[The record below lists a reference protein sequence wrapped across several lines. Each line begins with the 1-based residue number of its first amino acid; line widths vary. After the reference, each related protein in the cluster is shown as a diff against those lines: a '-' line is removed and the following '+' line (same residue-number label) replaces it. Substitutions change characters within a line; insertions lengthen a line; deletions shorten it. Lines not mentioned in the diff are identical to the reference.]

1 MPERK
6 GSGSKQAVIVEAV
19 RTPCGKRNGKLK
31 DMHPTELAAA
41 VLKEVVRRAGI
52 EPAMVDDI
60 VMGCVLPAGDQGLNI
75 ARNSALLAGFPVEV
89 PATTVDRQCGSGQQ
103 AIHFAA
109 NLIETGTCDVVI
121 AGGVES
127 MNRVPMGST
136 RTINNGQ
143 GYPFTEELLS
153 RYPITSMGVAA
164 ELIAQ
169 KWHFSR
175 QDLDEFSLR
184 SHRLAAQA
192 VSDGRF
198 RREILP
204 LEVTVDGVVQTM
216 DTDETIR
223 PDSSLEALGR
233 LKPAF
238 KEGGVVTAGNSSP
251 VTDGAAALLLMSS
264 EKARAL
270 GLSPRARLVAQ
281 LVVGSDPVIALTGP
295 IPATP
300 RILKRAGLSLKE
312 IDLIEINEAFASVV
326 LAWQRE
332 IEPDMERVNVSG
344 GAIAVG
350 HPLGASGARIMTT
363 LLHELERR
371 DVRLGLQTMCCFGG
385 LGIATIV
392 ERLG

>member
-1 MPERK
+1 M
-6 GSGSKQAVIVEAV
+6 SKAVIVEAV
-19 RTPCGKRNGKLK
+19 RTPSGRRNGKLK
-31 DMHPTELAAA
+31 DLHPTKLAAA
-41 VLKEVVRRAGI
+41 VLNEVVRRAGI
-52 EPAMVDDI
+52 EPSMVDDI

-109 NLIETGTCDVVI
+109 NLIETGVCDIVI

-127 MNRVPMGST
+127 MTRVPMGST
-136 RTINNGQ
+136 RQINGQ
-143 GYPFTEELLS
+143 GYPFPEELLS
-153 RYPITSMGVAA
+153 RYPITSMGIAA
-164 ELIAQ
+164 EVIAAQ
-169 KWHFSR
+169 WGLSR
-175 QDLDEFSLR
+175 TELDEYSAR
-184 SHRLAAQA
+184 SHRLAHQA
-192 VSDGRF
+192 ASEGRF

-204 LEVTVDGVVQTM
+204 LEVTVEGVTSTM
-216 DTDETIR
+216 DSDETIR
-223 PDSSLEALGR
+223 PGTSVEALAN

-238 KEGGVVTAGNSSP
+238 KEDGVVTAGNSSP

-264 EKARAL
+264 DKAQAL
-270 GLSPRARLVAQ
+270 GLRPRARLAAQ
-281 LVVGSDPVIALTGP
+281 LVVGTDPVIALTGP

-300 RILKRAGLSLKE
+300 RILKRAGLSLKDV
-312 IDLIEINEAFASVV
+312 DLIEINEAFASVV

-332 IEPDMERVNVSG
+332 IEPDMDRVNVNG

-371 DVRLGLQTMCCFGG
+371 DATWGLQTMCCFGG
-385 LGIATIV
+385 LGIATII
-392 ERLG
+392 ERL

>member
-1 MPERK
+1 MP
-6 GSGSKQAVIVEAV
+6 QAVIVEAV
-19 RTPCGKRNGKLK
+19 RTPSGRRNGKLK
-31 DMHPTELAAA
+31 DFHPTELAAA
-41 VLKEVVRRAGI
+41 VLNEVVRRAGI

-75 ARNSALLAGFPVEV
+75 ARNSALLAGFPVTV

-103 AIHFAA
+103 AVHFAA
-109 NLIETGTCDVVI
+109 NLIETGTCDIVI

-127 MNRVPMGST
+127 MTRVPMGST
-136 RTINNGQ
+136 RQINGQ
-143 GYPFTEELLS
+143 GSPFTKELLS
-153 RYPITSMGVAA
+153 RYPITSMGLAA
-164 ELIAQ
+164 EMIAEQ
-169 KWHFSR
+169 WGLTR
-175 QDLDEFSLR
+175 TELDVYSLR

-192 VSDGRF
+192 TAQGRF

-204 LEVTVDGVVQTM
+204 LTVTVEGQTGLM

-223 PDSSLEALGR
+223 ADTSMEALSN

-238 KEGGVVTAGNSSP
+238 KDDGRVTAGNSSP
-251 VTDGAAALLLMSS
+251 ISDGAAALLLMSL
-264 EKARAL
+264 EKAKAL
-270 GLSPRARLVAQ
+270 GLKPRARIVAQ

-295 IPATP
+295 IPATLG
-300 RILKRAGLSLKE
+300 ILKRAGMRLND

-332 IEPDMERVNVSG
+332 LDPPMDRVNVNG

-371 DVRLGLQTMCCFGG
+371 DGTLGLQTMCCFGG
-385 LGIATIV
+385 LGIATII
-392 ERLG
+392 ERIG